1 MAVSE
6 HEAIWNKP
14 QQLTTNPGG
23 APKLMLEAFRI
34 EQYNLISFLG
44 GVLDCFVA
52 MLLADALVGRA
63 DRGCPRKVSQQG

>member
-14 QQLTTNPGG
+14 QRLTTNPGG

-34 EQYNLISFLG
+34 EQYNLFSLLG
-44 GVLDCFVA
+44 GASWIASSRCSSPT
-52 MLLADALVGRA
+52 R
-63 DRGCPRKVSQQG
+63 